1 MKILISSVPALAAP
15 CKDKPLKLQVDTGMV
30 GAEAVLLQEGEDGV
44 DLPVSFFSQKFKLY
58 QMNYSIVEKGASAL
72 IWALQHFEVYVGAGG
87 NPVLVYTDHNRLTF
101 LHFLQNPQNPNQRL
115 RWCLFFQPYNLEV

>member
-1 MKILISSVPALAAP
+1 M
-15 CKDKPLKLQVDTGMV
+15 DKPLKLQVDTGMV

-72 IWALQHFEVYVGAGG
+72 IWALQYFEVYVGAGG
-87 NPVLVYTDHNRLTF
+87 NPVWGLTF
-101 LHFLQNPQNPNQRL
+101 LHFLHNPHNPNQRL
-115 RWCLFFQPYNLEV
+115 RWCLFLQPYNLEV